1 VIPNVRDLWRR
12 AAPYALLAAVTAAAV
27 ASGLTQRVDHLLYDG
42 LIAFDRPPVHDDL
55 VIVAIDEPSLAQL
68 GRWPWPRATHARL
81 LERLREAR
89 VRAVALQIIF
99 AEPSVPQA
107 DRALAEAV
115 AGLGRVVLPVFPE
128 VVEGAAFGSAGAGA
142 GLVPLHASRPLPEL
156 AAGARLGHVD
166 TELDEDGLARAV
178 YLKAGMEGEL
188 EAEGHAG
195 TPWSHISLALVEAGG
210 VLDRTGAVRGLRGEA
225 RAATA
230 NGRRVESTA
239 GTAGTP
245 ARWVRDLRA
254 LVPFAAAPFP
264 TLSYV
269 DVLERP
275 EVAARLRGKLVLV
288 GVTAPGFGDALAVP
302 MSRAGAP
309 MAGVEFNAHAANAL
323 LQGRL
328 VLPLPVLP
336 TLLLALAL
344 PWGALWAAQ
353 NTPRRRA
360 GWIAPVTALGLLALA
375 AALLRWADLWL
386 SPAGALL
393 GVLLSYPVWAWRT
406 SQRDAQA
413 LAAEKTRL
421 DATLQSIGDAVLATD
436 LHSRVSYMNPAAEA
450 LLGTTLAAAQGRSLE
465 DIVSFED
472 DHGKTRHPA
481 REVLVPPSQPDFAA
495 GVHGRL
501 TVRPGYTRVARISGR
516 PVCAAGAADASGVVL
531 AFTDLTDLAEMTA
544 RIEHQA
550 THDALT
556 DLPNRALLRDR
567 LTQALARARRAP
579 ADAARVAVLF
589 IDLDHFKRV
598 NDSLGHGEG
607 DLVLREVAQRLRA
620 AVRAADTVARWGGDE
635 FVVLLDGLSSR
646 TAAEDRARA
655 LIEAL
660 RVPAAVRNGVDG
672 VGGVG
677 GVGGV
682 DGVDSVR
689 ASIGVALFPA
699 DGDDAD
705 TLLRRA
711 DAAMYDAKAAGRD
724 ALAFYRTQQHETAAE
739 RTHLERDLRA
749 ALSRQQLLFHYQ
761 PQVRLETGAIV
772 GVQALLRWRHPTAGV
787 LPPHHF
793 MDLAEAAGLMHDI
806 AVWSLHEACR
816 VLRTW
821 RAGGLPPV
829 TMAVN
834 VSVRQLTHPKFE
846 AAVIGAMDRE
856 GIGEDVLQ
864 LEITE
869 GVMSAEMER
878 AAAVLT
884 RLRARGVAAVIDD
897 FGVGYSSLRYLKRFP
912 VAALKIDP
920 SFVTQAAVVPQDAAI
935 VDALVSLSR
944 GLRLEL
950 VAEGI
955 ETEAQRD
962 FLRQRGCALGQGNFF
977 CGPLPL
983 VETTRLIAARDPL
996 PLG

>member
-1 VIPNVRDLWRR
+1 VIPNVRDAWRR

-27 ASGLTQRVDHLLYDG
+27 AGGLTQRVDHLLYDG

-128 VVEGAAFGSAGAGA
+128 VAEGAAFGSAGAGA

-178 YLKAGMEGEL
+178 YLKAGMEGER

-195 TPWSHISLALVEAGG
+195 APWSHISLALVEAGG
-210 VLDRTGAVRGLRGEA
+210 VLDRAGVVRGLRGEA

-230 NGRRVESTA
+230 NGRTVE
-239 GTAGTP
+239 GTP

-254 LVPFAAAPFP
+254 LVPFAASPFP

-275 EVAARLRGKLVLV
+275 DVAARLRGKLVLV

-302 MSRAGAP
+302 LSRAGAP

-353 NTPRRRA
+353 NTPRRWA
-360 GWIAPVTALGLLALA
+360 GWIAPATALGLLALA

-386 SPAGALL
+386 APAGALL

-406 SQRDAQA
+406 SQHDAQA
-413 LAAEKTRL
+413 LAEEKTRL

-472 DHGKTRHPA
+472 DHGKTRHPV

-531 AFTDLTDLAEMTA
+531 AFTDLTDLAAMTA

-579 ADAARVAVLF
+579 ADAAVVAVLF
-589 IDLDHFKRV
+589 VDLDHFKRV

-607 DLVLREVAQRLRA
+607 DQVLREVARRLRA

-635 FVVLLDGLSSR
+635 FVVLLDGLSGR
-646 TAAEDRARA
+646 AAAEDRARA

-660 RVPAAVRNGVDG
+660 RMPAAVRNDADSVDG
-672 VGGVG
+672 V
-677 GVGGV
+677 
-682 DGVDSVR
+682 R
-689 ASIGVALFPA
+689 ASVGVALFPT

-705 TLLRRA
+705 TLLRGA
-711 DAAMYDAKAAGRD
+711 DAAMYDAKAAGRN
-724 ALAFYRTQQHETAAE
+724 ALAFYRAQQHETAAE
-739 RTHLERDLRA
+739 RAHLERDLRA

-761 PQVRLETGAIV
+761 PQVRLDTGAIV
-772 GVQALLRWRHPTAGV
+772 GVETLLRWRHPTAGV

-793 MDLAEAAGLMHDI
+793 MDVAEAAGLLHEI

-834 VSVRQLTHPKFE
+834 VSVRQLTHPQFE
-846 AAVIGAMDRE
+846 AAVVGALDRE
-856 GIGEDVLQ
+856 DIGEDALK

-869 GVMSAEMER
+869 SVMSAEMER
-878 AAAVLT
+878 ATAVLT

-920 SFVTQAAVVPQDAAI
+920 SFVTQAAVAPQDAAI
-935 VDALVSLSR
+935 VDALVALSR
-944 GLRLEL
+944 GLGLEL

-983 VETTRLIAARDPL
+983 VEITRLLAARDPL